1 MGRHLRSAGLGSA
14 GLSCPGRDVT
24 LGCADTEHLCSAPH
38 PPPATPS
45 RRRTRPDVCLFSSV
59 DFPALRAE
67 AALRA
72 GWEGSPALAGGIS
85 LPLPCCRR
93 SGRSASRSAR
103 RLSLSP
109 GVPGRGRRCP
119 QPFPREPARLSA
131 LGDDDDSSGVPQE
144 AVLGAGSAE
153 KAVQEIARQSLSC
166 QILAC
171 TGAVA
176 RHLIHHFCSTDCCFW
191 MLCFTQIFQ
200 EPELSSSTA

>member
-45 RRRTRPDVCLFSSV
+45 RQRTRPDVCLFSSV

-119 QPFPREPARLSA
+119 QPFPREPWGTTMTVRVSPRKQF
-131 LGDDDDSSGVPQE
+131 LGRGVPRKRCKKL
-144 AVLGAGSAE
+144 LGNHCHVKSWR
-153 KAVQEIARQSLSC
+153 VQEQLQDTSYIISVPLTAAFGCCVSHKFFRSLN
-166 QILAC
+166 
-171 TGAVA
+171 
-176 RHLIHHFCSTDCCFW
+176 
-191 MLCFTQIFQ
+191 
-200 EPELSSSTA
+200 